1 MRTQEGTHL
10 GHGRRQLAP
19 ERQVRAAWLPGQW
32 LSHPA
37 TEVVLSVARARH
49 DQSPHFKPVA
59 HPALTVWMHHLEL
72 RCAAELDDEVADW
85 LREAYER
92 AG

>member
-1 MRTQEGTHL
+1 
-10 GHGRRQLAP
+10 
-19 ERQVRAAWLPGQW
+19 
-32 LSHPA
+32 
-37 TEVVLSVARARH
+37 
-49 DQSPHFKPVA
+49 VA